1 MWGSG
6 GNAAAAEV
14 DASDS
19 TTCLSCDTVNPPGG
33 VLCSQCSAPLSL
45 THSTVGAERT
55 PQLVTILGDSNVG
68 KTVYLGFLLDMLTQ
82 RARGFEAIPKGT
94 ASVNLQQVVISHM
107 AWRMF
112 PPKTPM
118 ESDQWNWAYYEVC
131 QKIQG
136 RKDKWVDL
144 ITPDLAGEAIAAEVA
159 SPSTF
164 GIIQKLLNKSS
175 GLLLLV
181 DAALAANGSAQPDFF
196 ALKLMSYVDTM
207 ASQKRGK
214 KIDKPVA
221 IVLTKADYV
230 PECFDNPRKFAQ
242 ANLNRLWNICES
254 RLNRFEFFASS
265 VVGSIGYAMSEADG
279 VVTPVPLH
287 TALHGVLEPF
297 EWIVNNL

>member
-1 MWGSG
+1 MWRSG
-6 GNAAAAEV
+6 GQTTYESDAE
-14 DASDS
+14 SG
-19 TTCLSCDTVNPPGG
+19 TTCLICDTHNGTG
-33 VLCSQCSAPLSL
+33 AVLCSQCAAPLSL
-45 THSTVGAERT
+45 TLSTIGAER
-55 PQLVTILGDSNVG
+55 PPRLVTVLGDSNVG

-94 ASVNLQQVVISHM
+94 SSVNLQQIVISHM

-131 QKIQG
+131 QKLAG
-136 RKDKWVDL
+136 RKEKWVDL

-164 GIIQKLLNKSS
+164 GVIQKLLNKSA

-181 DAALAANGSAQPDFF
+181 DAALAANGSSQPDFF
-196 ALKLMSYVDTM
+196 ALKLMSYVDSM

-221 IVLTKADYV
+221 LVLTKADYV
-230 PECFDNPRKFAQ
+230 PECFDNPRRFAQ

-254 RLNRFEFFASS
+254 RLANFEFFASS
-265 VVGSIGYAMSEADG
+265 VVGSIGYAVNESDG
-279 VVTPVPLH
+279 MVTPVPLH

-297 EWIVNNL
+297 EWIVDKL